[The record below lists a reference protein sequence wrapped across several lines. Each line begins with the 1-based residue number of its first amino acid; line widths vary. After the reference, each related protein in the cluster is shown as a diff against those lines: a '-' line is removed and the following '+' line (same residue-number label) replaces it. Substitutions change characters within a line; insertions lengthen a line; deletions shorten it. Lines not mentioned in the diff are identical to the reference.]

1 MIKEILEKLQ
11 SDASVKQCKTLEA
24 IYEICQ
30 EQVKRGTF
38 DFSYATISRL
48 GADRGVPKA
57 QSMRNKSGQL
67 YQALIKSFV
76 DETSKANPNVKHRK
90 DTAWIDEI
98 KDPKLRILVSIQQSE
113 LIEAKRLVREI
124 IPPNT
129 TIVVDDR
136 RGGMAEHRL
145 NDVERRALEFVAS
158 NEFLRERKYTAGNR
172 GDVVDS
178 EGNRLFKPGTIDGLK
193 KALRYL

>member
-38 DFSYATISRL
+38 DFSYAAISRL

-57 QSMRNKSGQL
+57 QSIRNKSGQV
-67 YQALIKSFV
+67 YQALIKSFA
-76 DETSKANPNVKHRK
+76 DEASKANPNVKHRK
-90 DTAWIDEI
+90 ANDWIDDI
-98 KDPKLRILVSIQQSE
+98 KDPKLRLLVSIQQSE

-124 IPPNT
+124 VPPNM

-136 RGGMAEHRL
+136 RGGLAEHRL
-145 NDVERRALEFVAS
+145 NDSEQRALEFLIS
-158 NEFLRERKYTAGNR
+158 ERFLMEWKFTAGDR
-172 GDVVDS
+172 GDVLDLN
-178 EGNRLFKPGTIDGLK
+178 GNTVFKPGTIDGIK
-193 KALRYL
+193 KALKFL

>member
-30 EQVKRGTF
+30 EQVKQGTF

-48 GADRGVPKA
+48 GAGRGVPKA
-57 QSMRNKSGQL
+57 QSIRNKSGQV
-67 YQALIKSFV
+67 YQALMKSFV

-90 DTAWIDEI
+90 ANAWIDEI
-98 KDPKLRILVSIQQSE
+98 KDPKLRLLVSIQQSE
-113 LIEAKRLVREI
+113 LIEAKRLVRELV
-124 IPPNT
+124 PPNM

-158 NEFLRERKYTAGNR
+158 NEFLRERRYTAGNR

-193 KALRYL
+193 KALKYL